1 MNTTFVYVGS
11 FTIKDGKVED
21 ARKYLAEQAEFFEI
35 NEPRLISFNFYIDE
49 DTRRVTCIQ
58 VHPDTDSMLNHMGLI
73 SDHLRAGLDWM
84 DKIELEQYY
93 GKKSQRLAEVLEP
106 WSAPHVS
113 ERYFPEHLAGFN
125 RSTVR

>member
-11 FTIKDGKVED
+11 FTIKVGRVEW
-21 ARKYLAEQAEFFEI
+21 ARKSLAEQAEFYEA

-49 DTRRVTCIQ
+49 ETRRVTCVQ
-58 VHPDTDSMLNHMGLI
+58 VHPDTDSMLNHMELI
-73 SDHLRAGLDWM
+73 SKHLSAGLDWM
-84 DKIELEQYY
+84 DAVELEQYY

-106 WSAPHVS
+106 WSAPHVP

>member
-11 FTIKDGKVED
+11 LTNKEGKFGY
-21 ARKYLAEQAEFFEI
+21 ARKYLAEQAEFYET
-35 NEPRLISFNFYIDE
+35 NEPRLISFNFFIDE
-49 DTRRVTCIQ
+49 ATRRVTCVQ

-73 SDHLRAGLDWM
+73 SEHLNAGLDWM
-84 DKIELEQYY
+84 DSIELEQYY

-106 WSAPHVS
+106 WSAPHVP